1 MRLLVSKEKKIWDI
15 ELFELMN
22 KNNILK
28 MSGSW
33 DDEGL
38 NPSSSVN
45 FDWNLINLDKTL
57 EQLEM
62 DNLMKGG
69 SAKIKGY
76 LSWPGNPLSFD
87 KSITDGR
94 FSLDAKEGIIL
105 EVKPGVGRLFG
116 LLTLQNLPRRLQLDF
131 SDLFSEGFVFDEI
144 NSSVK
149 ISNGLLNSD
158 NLEIDG
164 PAADILIRGYVDLI
178 EETQELFVKVTPR
191 ITDSMS
197 LIALAGG
204 PIAGA
209 AAFIAQK
216 ILDDPLNEVL
226 TDQYKIIGTW
236 SDPIEEEVEQDN
248 ILGNII
254 DEQIINPTR
263 ELFE

>member
-1 MRLLVSKEKKIWDI
+1 
-15 ELFELMN
+15 
-22 KNNILK
+22 
-28 MSGSW
+28 
-33 DDEGL
+33 
-38 NPSSSVN
+38 
-45 FDWNLINLDKTL
+45 
-57 EQLEM
+57 M
-62 DNLMKGG
+62 D
-69 SAKIKGY
+69 
-76 LSWPGNPLSFD
+76 F
-87 KSITDGR
+87 
-94 FSLDAKEGIIL
+94 F
-105 EVKPGVGRLFG
+105 
-116 LLTLQNLPRRLQLDF
+116 TLQNLPRRLQLDF

-164 PAADILIRGYVDLI
+164 PAADILIRGSINLI

>member
-1 MRLLVSKEKKIWDI
+1 
-15 ELFELMN
+15 
-22 KNNILK
+22 
-28 MSGSW
+28 
-33 DDEGL
+33 
-38 NPSSSVN
+38 
-45 FDWNLINLDKTL
+45 
-57 EQLEM
+57 
-62 DNLMKGG
+62 
-69 SAKIKGY
+69 
-76 LSWPGNPLSFD
+76 
-87 KSITDGR
+87 
-94 FSLDAKEGIIL
+94 
-105 EVKPGVGRLFG
+105 LFG

-149 ISNGLLNSD
+149 ISSGLLNSD